1 MSDAACHAYCHAVC
15 LQVLAHHGARRL
27 VLTSRSGVVSARYQ
41 KQWQELA
48 WTPGLTVSPGRLW
61 LIGTAASGSGVE
73 QLMAWVAV
81 G

>member
-1 MSDAACHAYCHAVC
+1 MC
-15 LQVLAHHGARRL
+15 LQVLARHGARRL

-41 KQWQELA
+41 KQWQELT
-48 WTPGLTVSPGRLW
+48 WTPGLTVSQGRLS
-61 LIGTAASGSGVE
+61 LTGTAASGSGVE